1 MSKIFDREL
10 FLIFWPIK
18 KITMDII
25 FGNKFPFWAML
36 NFFDSFFKFD
46 NDREKMNFSLEIGPH
61 TDLETLPPVKDVYV
75 TMLPGGDYK
84 ETADKSG
91 DLVKKGFNP
100 VPHFPARSIKNE
112 DELKN
117 FVSRCKDQGV
127 KQALVIGGSREP
139 IGKFDSSYQIL
150 ETGFF
155 EGIKIGIAGHPEG
168 SPDIP
173 EQNLEKAMIDK
184 KPYADYI
191 VTQWLLDS
199 QSIVDFISK
208 QSVPV
213 HIGITGPMKISSLI
227 KFANIVGAKNS
238 INFLKSN
245 FTKALDLLKP
255 KDPNELI
262 GKVKEFSSNFHIYT
276 FGGLKETNKWL
287 KENGYV

>member
-1 MSKIFDREL
+1 
-10 FLIFWPIK
+10 
-18 KITMDII
+18 
-25 FGNKFPFWAML
+25 
-36 NFFDSFFKFD
+36 
-46 NDREKMNFSLEIGPH
+46 MNFSLEVGPQ
-61 TDLETLPPVKDVYV
+61 TDLDTLPPVKDVYV

-84 ETADKSG
+84 ESANQTAA
-91 DLVKKGFNP
+91 LIKKGFNP
-100 VPHFPARSIKNE
+100 VPHFPARSIT
-112 DELKN
+112 DDAQLKDYI
-117 FVSRCKDQGV
+117 SRCKDVGA

-139 IGKFDSSYQIL
+139 VGKFDSSIQIL

-155 EGIKIGIAGHPEG
+155 DGIKIGIAGHPEG
-168 SPDIP
+168 SQDISDK
-173 EQNLEKAMIDK
+173 ELEKAMIDK

-191 VTQWLLDS
+191 VTQWLLES
-199 QSIVDFISK
+199 QPIVDFISK

-213 HIGITGPMKISSLI
+213 HVGITGPMKITSLI

-245 FTKALDLLKP
+245 FSKALDLLKP

-262 GKVKEFSSNFHIYT
+262 GKVKEFTGNFHIYK

>member
-1 MSKIFDREL
+1 
-10 FLIFWPIK
+10 
-18 KITMDII
+18 
-25 FGNKFPFWAML
+25 
-36 NFFDSFFKFD
+36 
-46 NDREKMNFSLEIGPH
+46 MNFSLEIGPQAN
-61 TDLETLPPVKDVYV
+61 LETLPPVKDVYI

-84 ETADKSG
+84 ETADKAG
-91 DLVKKGFNP
+91 ELVKKGFNP
-100 VPHFPARSIKNE
+100 VPHFPARSINN
-112 DELKN
+112 DHELKEYLK
-117 FVSRCKDQGV
+117 RCTDQGV
-127 KQALVIGGSREP
+127 KQVLVIGGGREP
-139 IGKFDSSYQIL
+139 IGKFDSSFQML

-168 SPDIP
+168 SPDISDS
-173 EQNLEKAMIDK
+173 NLEKAMIDK

-199 QSIVDFISK
+199 QPIIDFISK
-208 QSVPV
+208 QTIPV
-213 HIGITGPMKISSLI
+213 HVGITGPMKISSLI

-245 FTKALDLLKP
+245 FSKALDLLKP

-262 GKVKEFSSNFHIYT
+262 EKVKSHTDYFHIYT